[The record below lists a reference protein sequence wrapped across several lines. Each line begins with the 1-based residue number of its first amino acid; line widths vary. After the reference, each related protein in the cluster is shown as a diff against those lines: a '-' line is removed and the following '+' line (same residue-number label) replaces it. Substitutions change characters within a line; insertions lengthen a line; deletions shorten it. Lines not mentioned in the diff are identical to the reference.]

1 MKSQRKE
8 EGGLIIITFHIV
20 GHFRNI
26 YIRAHIEDFQTH
38 VPRASLKTFHQK
50 GRRGSGSGSQNRE
63 LGKVGL
69 GHSLCMI
76 NT

>member
-50 GRRGSGSGSQNRE
+50 GRRGKRE
-63 LGKVGL
+63 WESESRVGAQL
-69 GHSLCMI
+69 MHD
-76 NT
+76 